1 MAWLMNPFEPNLMV
15 VAAMQTTNIFLSTQ
29 FTRGKLCLNLGGLF
43 EIEDTNFWKWQQNS
57 ARVQLSQGNHA
68 CLPSPR
74 QWIDHTS
81 PHSATLLPNRPHFWK
96 KNFCPITLP
105 PTLTIGQLG
114 VCPSKDSC
122 WYSDWLCFRENLP
135 VRVRE
140 NNIILLLYWQQLL
153 ASSLNEK
160 FLRLKSQ
167 WQWPAI
173 LPAR

>member
-1 MAWLMNPFEPNLMV
+1 MLIPWHFQLSTSYNHRLYMAWLMNPFEPNLMV

-29 FTRGKLCLNLGGLF
+29 FTRGKLCLNLGSLF

-57 ARVQLSQGNHA
+57 ARVQRSQGNHA

-81 PHSATLLPNRPHFWK
+81 PHSATLLPTRPHFWK
-96 KNFCPITLP
+96 KNFCPIILP

-135 VRVRE
+135 VWFGQWECER
-140 NNIILLLYWQQLL
+140 ITLFYC
-153 ASSLNEK
+153 LNVGGG
-160 FLRLKSQ
+160 
-167 WQWPAI
+167 
-173 LPAR
+173 